1 MEAEMTA
8 GVAAA
13 HAGPRGLRCLRGRD
27 GVLTRDR
34 IHPWQFALALCAVLV
49 PLPPAIGFARFT
61 DLPGQPLAVAV
72 TAAFVASPLLLHHR
86 RDTFARAARIMAG
99 VLLPWVYS
107 RRHGRDGGLLPR
119 RPATTPGLLR
129 GPAPGAVAAAA
140 AFASG
145 LLLAAAMTAVPGY
158 WPVS

>member
-61 DLPGQPLAVAV
+61 DLPGQPPAVAV

-99 VLLPWVYS
+99 VLLPWVYA
-107 RRHGRDGGLLPR
+107 GAMVGTAVFFLAAPLLLLASFADPR
-119 RPATTPGLLR
+119 RGR
-129 GPAPGAVAAAA
+129 VAAAA